1 MNESSVFKNVYLT
14 KYEEEKA
21 RENADRFSVSFRV
34 LLTYISTVTSS
45 FKWKNVTN
53 VPYFMP
59 ERFLLYSARVGIFE
73 YKNEYVLYPIYPAG
87 ALMPDGEYSAYTAIF
102 PDGTSIRLEREQVA
116 IIFGNSL
123 KIPMYGI
130 ISDFANKSSF
140 ALCAVDSALKRA
152 ILPPLVAVD
161 TEEQLKRILEIE
173 TPEKLLST
181 ICAMIKD
188 GGYGSSQMERVPV
201 FDNRETDVLALWDVF
216 SRYDRM
222 FYRTFGISTV
232 GIQKNERLTE
242 AESTG
247 EEEMT
252 RYTIFQDMYNC
263 RKFGIDEAN
272 KKFGTN
278 FEIEIMRDDKTVFEM
293 TQDNAEK
300 IRLRVIEASRGSNV
314 AQEGESKD
322 EENNAESIEQ

>member
-1 MNESSVFKNVYLT
+1 MSNNSSVFSNIYLT
-14 KYEEEKA
+14 RYEEERE
-21 RENADRFSVSFRV
+21 RENLDRFSVSFRV
-34 LLTYISTVTSS
+34 LLTYIQTVTSS
-45 FKWKNVTN
+45 FKWNNVTN

-59 ERFLLYSARVGIFE
+59 EKFLLYSARIGVFKYNDDVVI
-73 YKNEYVLYPIYPAG
+73 YPIYPAG

-102 PDGTSIRLEREQVA
+102 PDGTSVRLNRDDVS
-116 IIFGNSL
+116 IIFANSAKL
-123 KIPMYGI
+123 PMYGI
-130 ISDFANKSSF
+130 IQDFANRSSF

-152 ILPPLVAVD
+152 IIPPILAVD
-161 TEEQLKRILEIE
+161 SDEQLKAITEVE
-173 TPEKLLST
+173 APEKLLAT
-181 ICAMIKD
+181 ICAMYKDKAFGSKD
-188 GGYGSSQMERVPV
+188 GIQRVPI
-201 FDNRETDVLALWDVF
+201 FDNRENDVLSLWDVF

-252 RYTIFQDMYNC
+252 RYTLFQDMYNC

-278 FEIEIMRDDKTVFEM
+278 FEIEIMRDDKTVFEI
-293 TQDNAEK
+293 TQSNEEK
-300 IRLRVIEASRGSNV
+300 VEAR
-314 AQEGESKD
+314 K
-322 EENNAESIEQ
+322 IEQSKGANIGQQETAKEKDNDEQ